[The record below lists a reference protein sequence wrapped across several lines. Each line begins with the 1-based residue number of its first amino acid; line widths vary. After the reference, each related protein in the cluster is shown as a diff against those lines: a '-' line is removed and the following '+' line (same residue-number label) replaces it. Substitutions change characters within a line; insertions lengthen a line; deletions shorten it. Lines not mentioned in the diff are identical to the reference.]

1 MGRSRMSA
9 AKSSGTFLMKS
20 EQGAR
25 RAYASLR
32 IRGDSL
38 DPDQVTRLLRVFP
51 SIAYAKGMKYHAGE
65 RTKEIVASE
74 NLYHHLLFIVG
85 ILVPD
90 HKDFIPLTQLRVLL
104 AKQKDLHADVACFWH
119 GRYGEKRPSIPR
131 AITEFLKLIPAELE
145 VDFETDSEETEH
157 RQA

>member
-1 MGRSRMSA
+1 
-9 AKSSGTFLMKS
+9 
-20 EQGAR
+20 
-25 RAYASLR
+25 
-32 IRGDSL
+32 
-38 DPDQVTRLLRVFP
+38 
-51 SIAYAKGMKYHAGE
+51 MKYHAGE
-65 RTKEIVASE
+65 RTGELVGRTGVWLLSTKEIVASE